1 LAVAAALEARHQ
13 QAMGP
18 DDLLASLTNLPRTT
32 VVMKKQA
39 AAEVAAFWEEPVAAA
54 EKILESWQ

>member
-1 LAVAAALEARHQ
+1 
-13 QAMGP
+13 M
-18 DDLLASLTNLPRTT
+18 LASLTNLPRTT